1 MSIPVPDPVITVVE
15 PDTDRRRAEKR
26 EERLDATQ
34 TQQELLDD
42 IYRYRGQLADNI
54 DELHTRISPKYHID
68 QLKETWTQA
77 GNDALSI
84 LKNEGSPADETR
96 KKNAESIIK
105 GGSAVAGLI
114 TLHGLRKLL
123 KRASLRRSMRQAVAK
138 GAPNEKIELIG
149 TLEAVET
156 DETPEVIE

>member
-15 PDTDRRRAEKR
+15 PDTERRRLEKR
-26 EERLDATQ
+26 EKSLDSTQ

-68 QLKETWTQA
+68 QLKETWTLA

-105 GGSAVAGLI
+105 GGGAIAGLL
-114 TLHGLRKLL
+114 TLHGLRKLMR
-123 KRASLRRSMRQAVAK
+123 RASLNRSMRVAVSR
-138 GAPNEKIELIG
+138 GAPSEKIELIG
-149 TLEAVET
+149 TVEAVET
-156 DETPEVIE
+156 DTPEEAIS